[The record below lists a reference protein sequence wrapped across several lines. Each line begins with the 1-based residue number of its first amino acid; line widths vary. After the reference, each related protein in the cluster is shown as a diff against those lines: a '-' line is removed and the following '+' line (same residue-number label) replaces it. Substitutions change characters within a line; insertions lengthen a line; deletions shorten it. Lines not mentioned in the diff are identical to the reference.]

1 MLKSDVATYIKSFFE
16 IKSTST
22 FFSTADST
30 YCDPWV
36 GQHQWEILISNF
48 QTTFQGFWHLQ
59 QAETKTEKNKA
70 NKKWIKM
77 DRERKGF
84 I

>member
-1 MLKSDVATYIKSFFE
+1 
-16 IKSTST
+16 
-22 FFSTADST
+22 
-30 YCDPWV
+30 V